1 MALKD
6 IWQQDR
12 LDRQAEQ
19 VERQQLV
26 AETRVANRAALDQ
39 MAIET
44 RETLSPV
51 LPELKAQNEARQ
63 LEAQCY
69 QAGLKIEVQERRA
82 SVQELLTDIN
92 LDRKQTAEALRSSL
106 AEFRAELT
114 AQTEIARTDRQAY
127 VREIRAYVW
136 GDEVVSGVMPET
148 LLNPNLSPKPNPKPS
163 PTASSKP
170 APIGLDRVN
179 ALLEADLDELEE
191 ESKAST
197 APSPIDSQ
205 LQKLDDRILAALN
218 SDSGVRLVD
227 LQATLRVS
235 RDDLVKGLQQL
246 VTARQVVARD
256 RTYFRT
262 H

>member
-19 VERQQLV
+19 VERQQAV
-26 AETRVANRAALDQ
+26 AETRVANRAELNQ
-39 MAIET
+39 MALEI
-44 RETLSPV
+44 RETLSTV
-51 LPELKAQNEARQ
+51 LPELKVQNEARQ
-63 LEAQCY
+63 LEERCY

-82 SVQELLTDIN
+82 SVQDLLTDIAI
-92 LDRKQTAEALRSSL
+92 DRKQTAEALRSSL
-106 AEFRAELT
+106 AEFRADLT
-114 AQTEIARTDRQAY
+114 EQTEVARSDRQAY

-136 GDEVVSGVMPET
+136 GDEAAPGVMPES
-148 LLNPNLSPKPNPKPS
+148 LLNSGPSSP
-163 PTASSKP
+163 KP
-170 APIGLDRVN
+170 APIGLDHVN
-179 ALLEADLDELEE
+179 ALLESDLDELEE
-191 ESKAST
+191 KSKPST

-246 VTARQVVARD
+246 VTARQVVARN

>member
-12 LDRQAEQ
+12 LDRQAQQ
-19 VERQQLV
+19 VERQQAV
-26 AETRVANRAALDQ
+26 AETRVANRAELDLMALE
-39 MAIET
+39 I
-44 RETLSPV
+44 RETLSTV
-51 LPELKAQNEARQ
+51 LPELKVQNEARQ
-63 LEAQCY
+63 LEERCY

-82 SVQELLTDIN
+82 SVQDLLTDIA

-106 AEFRAELT
+106 AEFRADLT
-114 AQTEIARTDRQAY
+114 EQTEVARIDRQAY

-136 GDEVVSGVMPET
+136 GDEAALGVMPES
-148 LLNPNLSPKPNPKPS
+148 LLNSGPSSP
-163 PTASSKP
+163 KP
-170 APIGLDRVN
+170 APIGLDHIN
-179 ALLEADLDELEE
+179 ALLESDLDELEE
-191 ESKAST
+191 KSKQST

>member
-26 AETRVANRAALDQ
+26 AETRMANRAALDQ

-69 QAGLKIEVQERRA
+69 KAGLKIEVQERRA
-82 SVQELLTDIN
+82 SVQELLTDIH

-106 AEFRAELT
+106 AEFRADLT

-136 GDEVVSGVMPET
+136 GDEAVSGGMPET
-148 LLNPNLSPKPNPKPS
+148 LLHPKPSPKPNPKAG
-163 PTASSKP
+163 PTARSNP

-191 ESKAST
+191 KSKPT

-227 LQATLRVS
+227 LQAILRVS

>member
-12 LDRQAEQ
+12 LDRQAQQ
-19 VERQQLV
+19 VERQQFV
-26 AETRVANRAALDQ
+26 AETRSANRAALDQ

-44 RETLSPV
+44 RETLRPV
-51 LPELKAQNEARQ
+51 LPELKIQNEARQ
-63 LEAQCY
+63 LEERCY
-69 QAGLKIEVQERRA
+69 QAGLKTEVQERRA
-82 SVQELLTDIN
+82 SVQDLLTEIT

-106 AEFRAELT
+106 AEFRADLT

-136 GDEVVSGVMPET
+136 GDEQVSGMLPET
-148 LLNPNLSPKPNPKPS
+148 LPNLTSNPKPS
-163 PTASSKP
+163 PNVSSKPSSKP
-170 APIGLDRVN
+170 APVRLDRVD

-191 ESKAST
+191 KSKLST
-197 APSPIDSQ
+197 APSAIDSQ